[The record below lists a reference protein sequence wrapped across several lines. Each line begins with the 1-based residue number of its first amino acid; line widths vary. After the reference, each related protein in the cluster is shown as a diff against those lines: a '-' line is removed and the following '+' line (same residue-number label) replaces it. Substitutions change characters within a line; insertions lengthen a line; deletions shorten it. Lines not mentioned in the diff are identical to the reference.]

1 MKKLL
6 LISLAATM
14 LFAQGKFGGV
24 TYFDYTNSSDASA
37 FNFNRQYFMYG
48 VDVSD
53 DVSFKVIFD
62 VGRTNKGDVVY
73 LNNDGGFENIS
84 EDTRLI
90 AFLKKAQLDWKS
102 PLGKMS
108 FGMIGMNTYNVQ
120 EKNWGYRFIEKSV
133 VDLHGF
139 SATADLGI
147 GISRSLM
154 DNLNA
159 SMVIVNG
166 EGFKKPQGDDKYHKI
181 ALNATFGEMNLSKND
196 GYNAGIVYSTEQ
208 TENDPTNMI
217 GVFGGFAGGGLRIGG
232 QVNQLTKNGES
243 TQQVVS
249 VNGNY
254 SISEKLD
261 GFVRYDVYDPNT
273 DSAVIKDGKN
283 YLLAGISMNCG
294 TGFIVAPNIRMHTNE
309 NSSDPS
315 KTEYKINF
323 QFKF

>member
-102 PLGKMS
+102 PLGK
-108 FGMIGMNTYNVQ
+108 
-120 EKNWGYRFIEKSV
+120 
-133 VDLHGF
+133 
-139 SATADLGI
+139 
-147 GISRSLM
+147 
-154 DNLNA
+154 
-159 SMVIVNG
+159 
-166 EGFKKPQGDDKYHKI
+166 
-181 ALNATFGEMNLSKND
+181 
-196 GYNAGIVYSTEQ
+196 
-208 TENDPTNMI
+208 
-217 GVFGGFAGGGLRIGG
+217 
-232 QVNQLTKNGES
+232 
-243 TQQVVS
+243 
-249 VNGNY
+249 
-254 SISEKLD
+254 
-261 GFVRYDVYDPNT
+261 
-273 DSAVIKDGKN
+273 
-283 YLLAGISMNCG
+283 
-294 TGFIVAPNIRMHTNE
+294 
-309 NSSDPS
+309 
-315 KTEYKINF
+315 
-323 QFKF
+323 